1 MESAMLLDMLFMVVG
16 GLSIFLLGMNNMSNG
31 MQAVA
36 GNKMRQLISAVT
48 NNRFM
53 ALTVGF
59 LVTAIIQ
66 SSSVTSVM
74 VVGFVNA
81 QLMTLTQAIG
91 VILGANI
98 GTTITGWILV
108 LKIGKYGLPL
118 LGFAGLYFLFCKNER
133 NRYIARMIMG
143 IGMVFFGLELMKNGF
158 KPIRSEPEFLALFQ
172 AFSPESISGL
182 ILCVAAGAIVTGI
195 VQSSSA
201 SVGIVMGMA
210 STGVIGFSAS
220 VALVLGMNIGTTITA
235 FLASLGTN
243 TNAKRTAYAHTFIN
257 ILGALIVLPF
267 FSLYMKIIPA
277 IAGIDPNTSVLK
289 DGVETFPHI
298 IKGIAI
304 AHTTFNIFA
313 VVIFIPFIS
322 IMSKVLLKIVP
333 DKPYKEQPRLTKLDV
348 RMLETP
354 MMVIEQS
361 RNEILHM
368 GQTIKGLLNDL
379 RAIMSDRDDTENK
392 IKNIFL
398 EEENLDNIQKEITTF
413 LMDTISGEVPHDL
426 VQEAHSQ
433 LRMADEYESMSD
445 YITNILKLKLKLQN
459 DNISLLSD
467 DKINILSLHDKI
479 NSYFN
484 LVHTAILERNPEI
497 MSEVTAE
504 GQAIVY
510 QFREVR
516 AKHLQNIS
524 DTKSDPLLSVTYM
537 NMLNSYRRIK
547 DHVENVAEALAGEK

>member
-1 MESAMLLDMLFMVVG
+1 MESSVLFDMLFTVVG
-16 GLSIFLLGMNNMSNG
+16 GLSIFLLGMNNMSAG

-36 GNKMRQLISAVT
+36 GNKMRQLVSAVT

-66 SSSVTSVM
+66 SSSVTTVM

-118 LGFAGLYFLFCKNER
+118 LGFAGIYFLFTKNEK

-143 IGMVFFGLELMKNGF
+143 VGMVFFGLELMKNGF
-158 KPIRSEPEFLALFQ
+158 KPLRSEPEFLALIQ
-172 AFSPESISGL
+172 SVSPETIGGL
-182 ILCVAAGAIVTGI
+182 ILCAATGAIITAI
-195 VQSSSA
+195 IQSSSA

>member
-1 MESAMLLDMLFMVVG
+1 MDSAILLDMLFMVVG
-16 GLSIFLLGMNNMSNG
+16 GLSIFLLGMNNMSSG

-59 LVTAIIQ
+59 IVTAIIQ
-66 SSSVTSVM
+66 SSSVTTVM

-81 QLMTLTQAIG
+81 QLMTLTQAVG

-108 LKIGKYGLPL
+108 LKVGKYGLPL
-118 LGFAGLYFLFCKNER
+118 LGFAGLYYLFCKNER
-133 NRYIARMIMG
+133 KRYIARMIMG

-158 KPIRSEPEFLALFQ
+158 KPIRTEPEFLAMFQ
-172 AFSPESISGL
+172 AFSPETVSGL
-182 ILCVAAGAIVTGI
+182 ILCAATGAIVTAI

-210 STGVIGFSAS
+210 ATGVISFSAS

-257 ILGALIVLPF
+257 IMGAVIVLPF
-267 FSLYMKIIPA
+267 FSLFMKIIPV
-277 IAGIDPNTSVLK
+277 IAGIDPATSILK
-289 DGVETFPHI
+289 NGVESFPHI

-304 AHTTFNIFA
+304 AHTTFNLFA
-313 VVIFIPFIS
+313 VLIFVPFVGIIS
-322 IMSKVLLKIVP
+322 RILLKIVP
-333 DKPYKEQPRLTKLDV
+333 DKPFKEQPRLTKLDV

-368 GQTIKGLLNDL
+368 GQTIKKLLKDL
-379 RAIMSDRDDTENK
+379 RSIIADSDDTEDQ
-392 IKNIFL
+392 IKEIFH

-413 LMDTISGEVPHDL
+413 LMDTISCEVPHDL

-445 YITNILKLKLKLQN
+445 YVTNILKLKLKLQN
-459 DNISLLSD
+459 NNITLSIE
-467 DKINILSLHDKI
+467 DKNDILSLHDQI
-479 NSYFN
+479 NSYFI
-484 LVHTAILERNPEI
+484 LVHTAILERHPGVI
-497 MSEVTAE
+497 PQTQSD
-504 GQAIVY
+504 GSAIVHR
-510 QFREVR
+510 FREIR
-516 AKHLQNIS
+516 ARHLQHIPE
-524 DTKSDPLLSVTYM
+524 TKRDPLLSVTYM

>member
-1 MESAMLLDMLFMVVG
+1 MESAILIDMLFTVVG
-16 GLSIFLLGMNNMSNG
+16 GLSIFLLGMNNMSAG

-36 GNKMRQLISAVT
+36 GNKMRQLVGAVT

-66 SSSVTSVM
+66 SSSVTTVM

-118 LGFAGLYFLFCKNER
+118 LGFAGLYFLFSKHER
-133 NRYIARMIMG
+133 NRFIARMVMG
-143 IGMVFFGLELMKNGF
+143 VGMIFFGLELMKNGF
-158 KPIRSEPEFLALFQ
+158 APLRSEPEFLALIQ
-172 AFSPESISGL
+172 AVSPETISGL
-182 ILCVAAGAIVTGI
+182 ILCAATGAIITAI
-195 VQSSSA
+195 IQSSSA
-201 SVGIVMGMA
+201 TVGIVMGMA
-210 STGVIGFSAS
+210 STGVITFSAA

-267 FSLYMKIIPA
+267 FPLYMKIIPV
-277 IAGIDPNTSVLK
+277 IAGIDPSTSILK

-304 AHTTFNIFA
+304 AHTAFNIFA

-333 DKPYKEQPRLTKLDV
+333 DKPFKEQPRLTKLDV

-368 GQTIKGLLNDL
+368 GQTVKNILNDL
-379 RAIMSDRDDTENK
+379 RSIIITNQNK
-392 IKNIFL
+392 DNKVKEIFF

-413 LMDTISGEVPHDL
+413 LMDTISGEVPHSL

-445 YITNILKLKLKLQN
+445 YVTNILKLQLKLQN
-459 DNISLLSD
+459 NNIVLSID
-467 DKINILSLHDKI
+467 DKNDIVSLHDKI
-479 NSYFN
+479 YSYFN
-484 LVHTAILERNPEI
+484 MVQTAVLERNPQIISEVHASGSAIVFLFREI
-497 MSEVTAE
+497 RTRHLHDMSE
-504 GQAIVY
+504 
-510 QFREVR
+510 
-516 AKHLQNIS
+516 
-524 DTKSDPLLSVTYM
+524 TKSDPLLSVTYM

-547 DHVENVAEALAGEK
+547 DHAENVAEALAGEK

>member
-1 MESAMLLDMLFMVVG
+1 MESSVLFDMLFTVVG
-16 GLSIFLLGMNNMSNG
+16 GLSIFLLGMNNMSAG

-36 GNKMRQLISAVT
+36 GNKMRQLVGAVT

-66 SSSVTSVM
+66 SSSVTTVM

-118 LGFAGLYFLFCKNER
+118 LGFAGIYFLFSKHER
-133 NRYIARMIMG
+133 NRYIARMVMG
-143 IGMVFFGLELMKNGF
+143 VGMIFFGLELMKNGF
-158 KPIRSEPEFLALFQ
+158 KPLRSEPEFLALIQ
-172 AFSPESISGL
+172 SVSPETIGGL
-182 ILCVAAGAIVTGI
+182 ILCATTGAIITAI
-195 VQSSSA
+195 IQSSSA

-210 STGVIGFSAS
+210 STGVITFPAS

-277 IAGIDPNTSVLK
+277 IAGIDPSTSILK

-298 IKGIAI
+298 ITGIAI

-322 IMSKVLLKIVP
+322 IMSKILLRIVP
-333 DKPYKEQPRLTKLDV
+333 DKPFKEQPHLTKLDV
-348 RMLETP
+348 RMLDTP

-379 RAIMSDRDDTENK
+379 RSIISDRKDTENK
-392 IKNIFL
+392 IKNIFR
-398 EEENLDNIQKEITTF
+398 EEENIDNIQKEITTF
-413 LMDTISGEVPHDL
+413 LMDTISGEVPHSL
-426 VQEAHSQ
+426 LQEAHSQ

-459 DNISLLSD
+459 ENISLLND

-479 NSYFN
+479 NSYHN
-484 LVHTAILERNPEI
+484 LVHTAILERNPQVI
-497 MSEVTAE
+497 SEVKAE
-504 GQAIVY
+504 GNAIVY
-510 QFREVR
+510 NFREVR

-547 DHVENVAEALAGEK
+547 DHAENVAEALAGEK

>member
-1 MESAMLLDMLFMVVG
+1 MASSILIDMLFTVVG
-16 GLSIFLLGMNNMSNG
+16 GLSIFLLGMHNMSTG

-36 GNKMRQLISAVT
+36 GNKMRQLVAAVT

-66 SSSVTSVM
+66 SSSVTTVM

-118 LGFAGLYFLFCKNER
+118 LGFAGIYFLFSKHER

-143 IGMVFFGLELMKNGF
+143 VGMIFFGLELMKNGF
-158 KPIRSEPEFLALFQ
+158 KPLRSEPEFLALIQ
-172 AFSPESISGL
+172 AFSPETISGL
-182 ILCVAAGAIVTGI
+182 ILCAATGAIITAI
-195 VQSSSA
+195 IQSSSA

-210 STGVIGFSAS
+210 STGVITFSAS

-257 ILGALIVLPF
+257 IMGALIVLPF
-267 FSLYMKIIPA
+267 FNLYMKIIPV

-304 AHTTFNIFA
+304 AHTAFNIFA
-313 VVIFIPFIS
+313 VVIFIPFVSIIS
-322 IMSKVLLKIVP
+322 KILMKIVP
-333 DKPYKEQPRLTKLDV
+333 DKPFKEQPRLTKLDV

-368 GQTIKGLLNDL
+368 GHKVKDILKDL
-379 RAIMSDRDDTENK
+379 RSIMNDNEDTENEK
-392 IKNIFL
+392 NNIFR

-413 LMDTISGEVPHDL
+413 LMDTIAGEVPHNL

-445 YITNILKLKLKLQN
+445 YVTNILKLKLKLQN
-459 DNISLLSD
+459 DNISILND

-484 LVHTAILERNPEI
+484 MVHTAILERNPQVI
-497 MSEVTAE
+497 SEVKA
-504 GQAIVY
+504 GGNAIVHN
-510 QFREVR
+510 FREIR
-516 AKHLQNIS
+516 TKHLQNIS

-547 DHVENVAEALAGEK
+547 DHIENVAEALAGEK

>member
-1 MESAMLLDMLFMVVG
+1 MESAILIDMLFTVVG
-16 GLSIFLLGMNNMSNG
+16 GLSIFLLGMNNMSAG

-36 GNKMRQLISAVT
+36 GNKMRQLVGAVT

-66 SSSVTSVM
+66 SSSVTTVM

-81 QLMTLTQAIG
+81 QLLTLTQAIG

-133 NRYIARMIMG
+133 NRYIARMVMG
-143 IGMVFFGLELMKNGF
+143 IGMIFFGLELMKNGF
-158 KPIRSEPEFLALFQ
+158 KPLRSEPEFLALIQ
-172 AFSPESISGL
+172 SISPETIGGL
-182 ILCVAAGAIVTGI
+182 ILCVATGAVITAI
-195 VQSSSA
+195 IQSSSA

-210 STGVIGFSAS
+210 STGVITFSAS

-267 FSLYMKIIPA
+267 FSIYMKIILA
-277 IAGIDPNTSVLK
+277 IAGIDPSISVLK
-289 DGVETFPHI
+289 DGAETFPQI

-304 AHTTFNIFA
+304 AHTVFNIFA

-333 DKPYKEQPRLTKLDV
+333 DKPFKEQPRLTKLDI

-368 GQTIKGLLNDL
+368 GQTIKDILNDL
-379 RAIMSDRDDTENK
+379 RSIMSDNEDTEKNK
-392 IKNIFL
+392 NNIFR

-413 LMDTISGEVPHDL
+413 LMDTISGEVPHNL

-445 YITNILKLKLKLQN
+445 YVTNILKLQLKLQ
-459 DNISLLSD
+459 DNNLSLSSE
-467 DKINILSLHDKI
+467 DKKDILSLHDNI
-479 NSYFN
+479 YSYFN
-484 LVHTAILERNPEI
+484 MVYTAILERHPEI
-497 MSEVTAE
+497 ITEAHSDSN
-504 GQAIVY
+504 AIVHL
-510 QFREVR
+510 FREIR
-516 AKHLQNIS
+516 ARHLQNIS
-524 DTKSDPLLSVTYM
+524 DKNRDPLISVTYM

-547 DHVENVAEALAGEK
+547 DHNENVAEALAGEK